1 MPIERT
7 DRLELQ
13 KILQIGQIDVGNETL
28 FSKRDK
34 LQVSRDHLTLVISS
48 GGSGAAAIREAVRT
62 AKQKLVPD
70 YSTYMKFIMIDSD
83 GKEVTR
89 TTNVIGRSDIEILNI
104 STPGAPERLRHE
116 NRGDFFKKFVPEQ
129 YDYSKL
135 GPDGAGKDR
144 MTGKIKFYDNAESG
158 NTNDVKFRNIIKSIF
173 SEDWSDKNNL
183 PVDIMILAG
192 LSGGNGSGT
201 FEEIAVHAREACRT
215 AGASAVRVFGYLF
228 LPDTMEAI
236 FRNNQDDLN
245 AIYSNGYAALK
256 ELESYMS
263 IPASPG
269 RSEKFFSRDGVTIEC
284 NNDKRLFD
292 YPVLISGTYDESKS
306 MMAESIINL
315 SIESDATFSQSSFYS
330 NSAKNRAA
338 YLNGNSL
345 TIGGMLKGDVFPE
358 DSRRYCGIGYAYA
371 AIPDQIVTANVVSNV
386 CQKLYKGSE
395 ETQTG
400 ETAICFCTEENRMS
414 KSEMETQVTLYDLL
428 GYIAQN
434 FKETYNQEAMQ
445 SLTYEEFEQVTSMA
459 KLLKSSGLQ
468 NADVQTENIKA
479 LVDAIIAKL
488 EFQERTDPEVA
499 EDDWK
504 QDTMNYNLYFW
515 VEPEYFEGTEWI
527 YTIKY
532 SSEERPANLLPFSY
546 QGRKIRGY
554 CPECN
559 KPVLDGSGK
568 YEHFLVGF
576 LGAQSAGKTSLFVSM
591 INDLPNYFGKLGIE
605 LPEVLCDGKY
615 EKVKNAIEFNKKG
628 WAVGKTDAKATI
640 ETYNASLLVKKKQGG
655 RSIILSFIDIA
666 GELCYDQT
674 IGSVSLEALQKFPL
688 IVSCHM
694 YMLCTCVSQ
703 KGYGEADEDAAEI
716 DNLALMQIANGI
728 YEQRKNKDTV
738 PPMCIVITKV
748 DMASGDMQSQSMD
761 STDNPFDRANMPE
774 LNGRSTKKGD
784 AFDLLE
790 QMKYLKDIY
799 ATVSNK
805 DILESLNWCK
815 TTYENNKYMTYI
827 AIISCSALGMPGR
840 KYVQEKYD
848 FENDGDHFRPMHLS
862 KIWSWILCNIGMMPV
877 CENYYLSYIPSF
889 GEGFHMEDERNQ
901 EYPVRRVFEEKEEE
915 NRTKAVYKLYLNPS
929 QADRDLYLYHMDE
942 PTGLD
947 KFLKRHKKRRLD
959 ILNNIGKTRNS

>member
-414 KSEMETQVTLYDLL
+414 KSEMETQVRRLF
-428 GYIAQN
+428 G
-434 FKETYNQEAMQ
+434 FEKKEE
-445 SLTYEEFEQVTSMA
+445 
-459 KLLKSSGLQ
+459 LK
-468 NADVQTENIKA
+468 
-479 LVDAIIAKL
+479 
-488 EFQERTDPEVA
+488 
-499 EDDWK
+499 
-504 QDTMNYNLYFW
+504 
-515 VEPEYFEGTEWI
+515 
-527 YTIKY
+527 
-532 SSEERPANLLPFSY
+532 
-546 QGRKIRGY
+546 
-554 CPECN
+554 
-559 KPVLDGSGK
+559 
-568 YEHFLVGF
+568 
-576 LGAQSAGKTSLFVSM
+576 
-591 INDLPNYFGKLGIE
+591 
-605 LPEVLCDGKY
+605 
-615 EKVKNAIEFNKKG
+615 
-628 WAVGKTDAKATI
+628 
-640 ETYNASLLVKKKQGG
+640 
-655 RSIILSFIDIA
+655 
-666 GELCYDQT
+666 
-674 IGSVSLEALQKFPL
+674 
-688 IVSCHM
+688 
-694 YMLCTCVSQ
+694 
-703 KGYGEADEDAAEI
+703 GEA
-716 DNLALMQIANGI
+716 
-728 YEQRKNKDTV
+728 T
-738 PPMCIVITKV
+738 
-748 DMASGDMQSQSMD
+748 
-761 STDNPFDRANMPE
+761 
-774 LNGRSTKKGD
+774 
-784 AFDLLE
+784 
-790 QMKYLKDIY
+790 
-799 ATVSNK
+799 
-805 DILESLNWCK
+805 
-815 TTYENNKYMTYI
+815 
-827 AIISCSALGMPGR
+827 
-840 KYVQEKYD
+840 
-848 FENDGDHFRPMHLS
+848 
-862 KIWSWILCNIGMMPV
+862 
-877 CENYYLSYIPSF
+877 
-889 GEGFHMEDERNQ
+889 
-901 EYPVRRVFEEKEEE
+901 
-915 NRTKAVYKLYLNPS
+915 
-929 QADRDLYLYHMDE
+929 
-942 PTGLD
+942 
-947 KFLKRHKKRRLD
+947 
-959 ILNNIGKTRNS
+959 